1 MQVLDAAYNNFEVNE
16 YERFSNNSKEIQ
28 VTPETIS
35 VGTQTISSYKDVSV
49 QYSAVMRD
57 KTVSCVS
64 QVSDAETMCNISFE
78 QPSDDEEF
86 YDDMP
91 DDFDSSFHVSQSETE
106 SDNEM
111 ENRSFSFQKKCPGK
125 KVIDD
130 TSTSFIVYWSCLSL
144 LLKICLTCGASAVIT
159 KKIVYGSALFIE
171 LLCSKDHYIVWR
183 SQPVIR
189 GFNHGNIKMAAS
201 VLFSGN
207 TFMNLWK
214 YFQTV
219 GLAWISKSSYYQLQ
233 KKYFLGVANEAWDR
247 EHTASV
253 SELKKQNGSFFSGD
267 GRCDSPGHN
276 AKYLT
281 YSFLDQQTNKIVEIS
296 LTQVTEA
303 GNSNRMEKYGF
314 KKVLQ
319 SIKDSDINITKI
331 TTDRHIQVKKYLRE
345 EEQDIEHQF
354 DVWHFSKNIKKKLL
368 AASKKRNCNA
378 LTKWIKSII
387 NHFWW
392 ACATCNGEEELLK
405 EKWTSVIFH
414 VQNKHSRRG
423 YKHFKKCIHPTI
435 TKKTSAH

>member
-64 QVSDAETMCNISFE
+64 QVADAETMCNISFE

-86 YDDMP
+86 DDDMP
-91 DDFDSSFHVSQSETE
+91 DDFDS
-106 SDNEM
+106 
-111 ENRSFSFQKKCPGK
+111 PGK

-144 LLKICLTCGASAVIT
+144 LLKRCLTCGASVIT

-219 GLAWISKSSYYQLQ
+219 GLAWILKSSYYQLQ

-267 GRCDSPGHN
+267 GRCDSLGHN

-281 YSFLDQQTNKIVEIS
+281 YSFLDQQTNKIIEIS

-319 SIKDSDINITKI
+319 SIKDSDINITQI
-331 TTDRHIQVKKYLRE
+331 TTDRHIQVKK
-345 EEQDIEHQF
+345 
-354 DVWHFSKNIKKKLL
+354 
-368 AASKKRNCNA
+368 
-378 LTKWIKSII
+378 
-387 NHFWW
+387 
-392 ACATCNGEEELLK
+392 
-405 EKWTSVIFH
+405 IF
-414 VQNKHSRRG
+414 
-423 YKHFKKCIHPTI
+423 T
-435 TKKTSAH
+435 